1 MNLSFARATFLYTSS
16 AMKTGNSLS
25 LSFFS
30 YLFNVENEIQRI
42 RITDM
47 KLKKKNE
54 ENTVTKVES
63 LKYHSS
69 HFFPLL

>member
-16 AMKTGNSLS
+16 AMKTGNS

>member
-1 MNLSFARATFLYTSS
+1 MKYNVNRPTTMNLSFARATFLYTSS
-16 AMKTGNSLS
+16 AMKTGNS

-47 KLKKKNE
+47 KLKKKKRRE
-54 ENTVTKVES
+54 YCDKG
-63 LKYHSS
+63 
-69 HFFPLL
+69 